1 VYYFFEDQNESAWT
15 KLLLKTNDHGAP
27 LSSIKKNKQNP
38 LKYLMKDITLVNN
51 NFELYQAKTEQN
63 KEDIIFK
70 KRILSQHNYC
80 KIYTPPEHP
89 CC

>member
-1 VYYFFEDQNESAWT
+1 
-15 KLLLKTNDHGAP
+15 
-27 LSSIKKNKQNP
+27 
-38 LKYLMKDITLVNN
+38 MKDITLVNN